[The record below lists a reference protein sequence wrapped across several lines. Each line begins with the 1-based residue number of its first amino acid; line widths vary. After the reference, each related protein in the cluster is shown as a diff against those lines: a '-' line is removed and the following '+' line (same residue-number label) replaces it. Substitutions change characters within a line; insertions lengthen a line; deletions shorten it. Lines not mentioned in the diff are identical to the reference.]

1 MCYNILRKWGK
12 CMKKMQYYEDKTT
25 NLRDI
30 LNSVSSRWSRDQKIR
45 FLYKNLASFV
55 YRDLHYFLQDDEE
68 KKRQFSSGFVDRFPG
83 VVCYTLAEFYCTVYR
98 EFGFEANI
106 VQANSAAIPLFGV
119 VVRGDL
125 GYYFLNP
132 LEDLFLNQYGLMP
145 QAFGYV
151 PSFNT
156 LNTSYPNLVS
166 LSKEYISTLDKSLGF
181 TYLDDY
187 FNELKPKM
195 KNLNEACSFLGIE
208 APINKDIREQKLQ
221 FFSNNLINKGNVNGL
236 FERAQLYLFLNDTLL
251 NRREKRYVK
260 HLIEDGLSDDPYISY
275 MILRNDGIITYR
287 EEKTPNGYV
296 LTKHR

>member
-1 MCYNILRKWGK
+1 
-12 CMKKMQYYEDKTT
+12 MKSIQYYEDRTT
-25 NLRDI
+25 NLRDT
-30 LNSVSSRWSRDQKIR
+30 LNSVSSHWSIDQQIR

-55 YRDLHYFLQDDEE
+55 YRDLHYFLQDNDE

-98 EFGFEANI
+98 EFGFEANV

-145 QAFGYV
+145 HAFGYV
-151 PSFNT
+151 PKFNT
-156 LNTSYPNLVS
+156 LNKNYPNLIR
-166 LSKEYISTLDKSLGF
+166 LSDEYIADLDKSLGF

-187 FNELKPKM
+187 FKEIKPKM
-195 KNLNEACSFLGIE
+195 KTFSEARVFLGIE
-208 APINKDIREQKLQ
+208 QPLFDKDIREQKVE
-221 FFSNNLINKGNVNGL
+221 FFSNNLINKGNVNGM
-236 FERAQLYLFLNDTLL
+236 FERAQLYQFLNETLL
-251 NRREKRYVK
+251 NRRERRYVK

-275 MILRNDGIITYR
+275 KIIKRDGIVLYK
-287 EEKTPNGYV
+287 EEKSPNGYV